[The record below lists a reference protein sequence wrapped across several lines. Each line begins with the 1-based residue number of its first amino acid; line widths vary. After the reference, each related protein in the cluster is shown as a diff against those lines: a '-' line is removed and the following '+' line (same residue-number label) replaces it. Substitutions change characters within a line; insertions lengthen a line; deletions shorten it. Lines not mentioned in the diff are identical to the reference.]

1 MMSTAT
7 NSSTPP
13 WLREDVDV
21 VQPLNNSSS
30 GNRPAESN
38 GQNSSERKS
47 KVVYWILKLITMF
60 LCALIVAT
68 AIIGIGTNWITN
80 FVVWSVWAHI
90 ALLCQSISMELRL
103 LARSLSRFT
112 WSSSL
117 RYCSPSSWW
126 RSNQRNGLTTFCA
139 ETSGSCTEPWES
151 PSTSYCKS
159 SSFLYYHIASFEIP
173 TPS

>member
-68 AIIGIGTNWITN
+68 AIIGIGTN
-80 FVVWSVWAHI
+80 
-90 ALLCQSISMELRL
+90 
-103 LARSLSRFT
+103 
-112 WSSSL
+112 
-117 RYCSPSSWW
+117 
-126 RSNQRNGLTTFCA
+126 
-139 ETSGSCTEPWES
+139 
-151 PSTSYCKS
+151 
-159 SSFLYYHIASFEIP
+159 
-173 TPS
+173 